1 MINRIFPMKENIF
14 VLKHTIERLSQLKLT
29 SYDNTII
36 YHKKKNLGKFIFFR
50 DKR

>member
-14 VLKHTIERLSQLKLT
+14 LLKHTIERFSQLT

-36 YHKKKNLGKFIFFR
+36 YHKKKNLGKFILFQ
-50 DKR
+50 DKQ